1 MSAQFFLRISI
12 TLHLETLYF
21 RRLVMRGNRDVVIT
35 KSNDLFQKYK
45 HDAKFIKSLHLQVV
59 TSEFKLRRKPKYK
72 KKTHST
78 NSTQPVLLT
87 FEENRG
93 QCK

>member
-1 MSAQFFLRISI
+1 MSAHFFLRISI

-35 KSNDLFQKYK
+35 KSNYSFQKYK
-45 HDAKFIKSLHLQVV
+45 HDVNPQVV
-59 TSEFKLRRKPKYK
+59 SCNFRIQIK
-72 KKTHST
+72 KKAEIQKTHST